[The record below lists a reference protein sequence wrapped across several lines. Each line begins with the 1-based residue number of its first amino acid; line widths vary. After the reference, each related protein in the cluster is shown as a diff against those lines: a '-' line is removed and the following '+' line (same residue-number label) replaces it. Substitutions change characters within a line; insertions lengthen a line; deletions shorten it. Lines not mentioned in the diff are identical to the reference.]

1 MKKLAATAAAA
12 LLLAACGGSSDT
24 VAPPTLSSPAAIA
37 TYLDGKSM
45 LMTGA
50 DIPTHPNGFNENV
63 NFGASTQCYKSVAM
77 AIAAGT
83 WSVSSQLGTL
93 SGAPTVGSVGTCDNA
108 VAAGNPLTFSS
119 TAALIENVAGNGT
132 CFDFTITYTGF
143 SQEGRGAFA
152 DDGKTLRLELF
163 FGGQATGHR
172 CANGAVG
179 QAGTVTLNGA
189 AFTGNAVQTYRIP

>member
-50 DIPTHPNGFNENV
+50 DIPTHPNGYNENQ

-77 AIAAGT
+77 SIAAGT
-83 WSVSSQLGTL
+83 WNVSSQLGTL
-93 SGAPTVGSVGTCDNA
+93 NGAPTVGSIGTCDNA
-108 VAAGNPLTFSS
+108 TALGSPLTFSS
-119 TAALIENVAGNGT
+119 TAVLIENVAPNGT
-132 CFDFTITYTGF
+132 CFDITVTYTGF
-143 SQEGRGAFA
+143 SQAGRGAFSA
-152 DDGKTLRLELF
+152 DRKTLLLELY
-163 FGGQATGHR
+163 FGAQATHNR
-172 CANGAVG
+172 CADGNPGA
-179 QAGTVTLNGA
+179 AGVLLNTV